1 MTRKDFDLIESG
13 RTGYTV
19 VTSNRNLVNRPNG
32 STRMIATL
40 ITMQLAWTQAAPMLV
55 TPGMSIVEVVAILGK
70 PDAVLNRTGQNL
82 VRAVQYSKTRVS
94 VEYHEGIV
102 VKLHRW

>member
-1 MTRKDFDLIESG
+1 
-13 RTGYTV
+13 
-19 VTSNRNLVNRPNG
+19 
-32 STRMIATL
+32 
-40 ITMQLAWTQAAPMLV
+40 MLV